1 MEKPYKLISFVV
13 GSRAY
18 VKALDLELLIKQML
32 CENEWDY
39 FDFDYIDDFSALE
52 GSHRKL
58 TVYAMCEKAKVT
70 RSISIP
76 FLYVAGVKDFYTL
89 DYALMAIEEL
99 THNDCNSTLEIIYDK
114 KEDTYFYGA
123 SNSRRA

>member
-1 MEKPYKLISFVV
+1 MEVPYKLISFVV

-18 VKALDLELLIKQML
+18 VRALDLELLIKQML
-32 CENEWDY
+32 CENCWDY

-58 TVYAMCEKAKVT
+58 TVYVLSEKAKVT

-76 FLYVAGVKDFYTL
+76 FYYVAGVKDFYTL

-99 THNDCNSTLEIIYDK
+99 THNDHSVIDVVYER
-114 KEDTYFYGA
+114 KEEDYFSG
-123 SNSRRA
+123 SINFKRS